1 MTEPKMPKN
10 APKQDPRQPLTN
22 PALKK
27 AIEDARFVLPNAC
40 NTKMICTL
48 NARSLMNFF
57 TLRCCNRAQW
67 EIRDVADQMYRLVYA
82 AAPKLFQNAGPS
94 CVRGACSEGK
104 MSCGKMK
111 EVRQRFGA
119 MREQCHG

>member
-1 MTEPKMPKN
+1 MAEGRPEKEAN
-10 APKQDPRQPLTN
+10 RLAE
-22 PALKK
+22 KK

-40 NTKMICTL
+40 NTKMICTM

-82 AAPKLFQNAGPS
+82 AAPKAIPE
-94 CVRGACSEGK
+94 RGAVLRKRGVLRGK
-104 MSCGKMK
+104 KCPAEKCG
-111 EVRQRFGA
+111 RSGSGSRP
-119 MREQCHG
+119 